1 MVKKYIE
8 ELVLKEFAFEPT
20 VGQRSAIDS
29 LASLIADER
38 PFYILKMHGYAGTGK
53 TSLIAAFVKVLLRL
67 EQKVVLLGPTGRAA
81 KVLSSYSGEQALTIH
96 KKIYRQKTADDFVAK
111 FSLDR
116 NLTVDTI
123 YIVDEA
129 SMIADSNRES
139 NAFGSGNLLEDLI
152 SYVKSGRGCKL
163 ILLGDSAQLPPVG
176 KENSPALDRKE
187 LGYYADVEEVWLRE
201 VVRQDQASGILE
213 NATAIRSMIEA
224 EEIVQ
229 PKFCLDGFA
238 DIERI
243 SGGDL
248 IEKLSDTYD
257 AVGIEDT
264 IVVCRSNKLANRY
277 NQGIRSRILYRE
289 EELVRGDLL
298 MVVKNSYF
306 WTEGFKEL
314 EFIAN
319 GDIVEV
325 VRIRRYH
332 ERYDF
337 RFAEVTVR
345 LVDYGDL
352 EVDCYIMLDT
362 LTSDSAS
369 LSYDQ
374 SRTFFQKVSEDYM
387 HIGSKQKRYKEMRR
401 DPFYNALQVKYANA
415 VTCHKAQGGQWK
427 TVFVDQGYFVDDMV
441 SKEYLRWLYTALTRA
456 TERVY
461 LVNFPNK
468 FFGEGE

>member
-1 MVKKYIE
+1 M
-8 ELVLKEFAFEPT
+8 
-20 VGQRSAIDS
+20 
-29 LASLIADER
+29 
-38 PFYILKMHGYAGTGK
+38 
-53 TSLIAAFVKVLLRL
+53 
-67 EQKVVLLGPTGRAA
+67 
-81 KVLSSYSGEQALTIH
+81 
-96 KKIYRQKTADDFVAK
+96 
-111 FSLDR
+111 
-116 NLTVDTI
+116 
-123 YIVDEA
+123 
-129 SMIADSNRES
+129 
-139 NAFGSGNLLEDLI
+139 
-152 SYVKSGRGCKL
+152 
-163 ILLGDSAQLPPVG
+163 
-176 KENSPALDRKE
+176 
-187 LGYYADVEEVWLRE
+187 
-201 VVRQDQASGILE
+201 
-213 NATAIRSMIEA
+213 
-224 EEIVQ
+224 
-229 PKFCLDGFA
+229 
-238 DIERI
+238 
-243 SGGDL
+243 
-248 IEKLSDTYD
+248 
-257 AVGIEDT
+257 
-264 IVVCRSNKLANRY
+264 
-277 NQGIRSRILYRE
+277 
-289 EELVRGDLL
+289 RGDLL

-461 LVNFPNK
+461 LVNFPDK
-468 FFGEGE
+468 FFE

>member
-1 MVKKYIE
+1 MIKKYIE

-20 VGQRSAIDS
+20 AGQRSTIDS
-29 LASLIADER
+29 LASIVADER
-38 PFYILKMHGYAGTGK
+38 PFYILKMHGFAGTGK
-53 TSLIAAFVKVLLRL
+53 TSLIAAFVRVLRGLQ
-67 EQKVVLLGPTGRAA
+67 QKVELLGPTGRAA
-81 KVLSSYSGEQALTIH
+81 KVLSSYSGEIALTIH
-96 KKIYRQKTADDFVAK
+96 KKIYRQKTADDFISK

-116 NLTVDTI
+116 NLANDTI
-123 YIVDEA
+123 FIVDEA
-129 SMIADSNRES
+129 SMIADSSNES
-139 NAFGSGNLLEDLI
+139 SYFGSGNLLEDLI
-152 SYVKSGRGCKL
+152 SYVKSGRNCKL

-176 KENSPALDRKE
+176 RENSPALDRKT
-187 LGYYADVEEVWLRE
+187 LSYYADVEEVWLNE
-201 VVRQDQASGILE
+201 VVRQAKASGILE
-213 NATAIRSMIEA
+213 NATAIRSMIESD
-224 EEIVQ
+224 EIML
-229 PKFCLDGFA
+229 PRLSLDGFS
-238 DIERI
+238 DVERI

-325 VRIRRYH
+325 VRIRRYY

-345 LVDYGDL
+345 LVDYGEL
-352 EVDCYIMLDT
+352 EVDCYIMLDA
-362 LTSDSAS
+362 LMSDSAA
-369 LSYDQ
+369 LSYEQ
-374 SRTFFQKVSEDYM
+374 NRNLYIKVSEDYM
-387 HIGSKQKRYKEMRR
+387 HITSKQKRYKELRR

-415 VTCHKAQGGQWK
+415 ITCHKAQGGQWK
-427 TVFVDQGYFVDDMV
+427 TVFIDQGYFVDDMV

-456 TERVY
+456 TEKVY
-461 LVNFPNK
+461 LVNFPDK
-468 FFGEGE
+468 FFV

>member
-1 MVKKYIE
+1 MLKKYVE
-8 ELVLKEFAFEPT
+8 ELIVKAFSFDPT
-20 VGQRSAIDS
+20 EGQRSAISS
-29 LASLIADER
+29 LAELVTDER
-38 PFYILKMHGYAGTGK
+38 PFYILKMHGFAGTGK
-53 TSLIAAFVKVLLRL
+53 TTLVSAFVRVLLDM
-67 EQKVVLLGPTGRAA
+67 EMKVELLGPTGRAA
-81 KVLSSYSGEQALTIH
+81 KVLSAYSGEIALTVH
-96 KKIYRQKTADDFVAK
+96 KKIYRQKTADDYVSK

-116 NLTVDTI
+116 NLSNDTI
-123 YIVDEA
+123 FIVDEA
-129 SMIADSNRES
+129 SMIADSS
-139 NAFGSGNLLEDLI
+139 NDSNSFGTGNLLEDLI

-163 ILLGDSAQLPPVG
+163 ILVGDSAQLPPVG
-176 KENSPALDRKE
+176 KENSPALDRKT
-187 LGYYADVEEVWLRE
+187 LSYYADVEEVWLRD
-201 VVRQDQASGILE
+201 VVRQAAASGILE
-213 NATAIRSMIEA
+213 NATVIRSMIEN
-224 EEIVQ
+224 EEVRLPQIA
-229 PKFCLDGFA
+229 LDGFD

-243 SGGDL
+243 AGVDL
-248 IEKLSDTYD
+248 IEKISDTYD
-257 AVGIEDT
+257 KVGIEDT
-264 IVVCRSNKLANRY
+264 IIVCRSNKLANRY
-277 NQGIRSRILYRE
+277 NQGIRGQILYRE

-319 GDIVEV
+319 GDIAEV
-325 VRIRRYH
+325 MRIRRYH

-352 EVDCYIMLDT
+352 EVDCYIMLDA
-362 LTSDSAS
+362 LMSDSAA

-374 SRTFFQKVSEDYM
+374 GRTFYQKVSEDYL
-387 HIGSKQKRYKEMRR
+387 HIASKQKRYKEMRR

-456 TERVY
+456 TEKVY
-461 LVNFPNK
+461 LVNFPDR
-468 FFGEGE
+468 FFE

>member
-176 KENSPALDRKE
+176 RDNSPALDRKE

-461 LVNFPNK
+461 LVNFPDK
-468 FFGEGE
+468 FFE

>member
-8 ELVLKEFAFEPT
+8 ELVLKEFAFEAT

-461 LVNFPNK
+461 LVNFPDK
-468 FFGEGE
+468 FFE